1 MKSKSF
7 IISVVSLALVAL
19 IGIGGINILIDP
31 LFLYHK
37 PLFGLEPVITNERY
51 QNAGIAK
58 NFDFDNVI
66 IGNSMSQ
73 NFKPSFFEDCF
84 NGTTVKLTAAGSHAI
99 DWTYLLEILEN
110 SDKQPQNIIINI
122 DPYIFDTSATETK
135 HYLPD
140 YLYDNNIVNDVNY
153 LFNFSI
159 LKDYTF
165 KTIKANLNK
174 SVPEIDRLF
183 VWDDDKTKAER
194 FALSDY
200 DRTDKVSDS
209 PDIEEALNLAI
220 ENVSLLIPYFESM
233 KETDFTLFFSPFS
246 IIYWDEQNQLNK
258 IELWKTIYSEVCKI
272 LVNYDNIHLYLWT
285 DDAMMDII
293 TTLDNYRDSSHYVS
307 EISQEIV
314 FRITNQYGKLTH
326 DNYLDEI
333 NKFFEFVGNYD
344 YEQIFVG
351 A

>member
-7 IISVVSLALVAL
+7 IISVVSLALAAL

-51 QNAGIAK
+51 QNAGVAK

-84 NGTTVKLTAAGSHAI
+84 YGTTVKLTAAGSHAI
-99 DWTYLLEILEN
+99 DWTYILEILEN
-110 SDKQPQNIIINI
+110 RDKQPQNIIINF
-122 DPYIFDTSATETK
+122 DPFIFDSSSTETK

-140 YLYDNNIVNDVNY
+140 YLYDNNVLNDVNY
-153 LFNFSI
+153 LYNFSI

-183 VWDDDKTKAER
+183 VWDDDKTKADR
-194 FALSDY
+194 FVLSDF
-200 DRTDKVSDS
+200 DRADKVSDS
-209 PDIEEALNLAI
+209 PDIEDALNLAI
-220 ENVSLLIPYFESM
+220 ENVNLLIPYFESM

-246 IIYWDEQNQLNK
+246 IVYWDEQNQLNK
-258 IELWKTIYSEVCKI
+258 IELWKTVYSEVCKI

-285 DDAMMDII
+285 DDTMMDII
-293 TTLDNYRDSSHYVS
+293 TNLDNYRDSSHYVS

-314 FRITNQYGKLTH
+314 SRIANQNGKLTP

-333 NKFFEFVGNYD
+333 NKFFEFISNYD
-344 YEQIFVG
+344 YEQIFVD

>member
-7 IISVVSLALVAL
+7 IISVISLALVAL

-66 IGNSMSQ
+66 IGNSMCE
-73 NFKPSFFEDCF
+73 NFRTSYFEKCF
-84 NGTTVKLTAAGSHAI
+84 KGTTIKLVASGSYTI
-99 DWTYLLEILEN
+99 DWTRILEILE
-110 SDKQPQNIIINI
+110 DKNKKPQNILMNL
-122 DPYIFDTSATETK
+122 DPFIFEASATETK

-140 YLYDNNIVNDVNY
+140 YLYDNNALNDVNY

-159 LKDYTF
+159 LKDYT
-165 KTIKANLNK
+165 LN
-174 SVPEIDRLF
+174 SIRTNINNEIPDIDTLF
-183 VWDDDKTKAER
+183 VWDDGKTNGKN
-194 FALSDY
+194 FVLSDY
-200 DRTDKVSDS
+200 DRPDKVSYA

-220 ENVSLLIPYFESM
+220 ENVNLLIPYFESM

-246 IIYWDEQNQLNK
+246 IVYWDEQNQLNK

-314 FRITNQYGKLTH
+314 SRIANQNGKLTP

-333 NKFFEFVGNYD
+333 NKFFDFISNYD
-344 YEQIFVG
+344 YEQIFID